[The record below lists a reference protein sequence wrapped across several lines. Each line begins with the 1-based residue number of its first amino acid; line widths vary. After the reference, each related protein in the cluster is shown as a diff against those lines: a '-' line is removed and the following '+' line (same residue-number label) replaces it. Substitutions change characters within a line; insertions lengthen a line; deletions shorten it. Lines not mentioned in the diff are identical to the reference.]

1 MVTRCRRLSLAGVA
15 LLLLAAVACEKVPL
29 LAPSGS
35 SIVLTAPTNALSASG
50 TTTIV
55 AQILESAGTPPHSG
69 THVTF
74 TTTLGR
80 IEPSEAATDANG
92 RVSVTFTPNGA
103 SGTAIITAGSGG
115 ATTGSTGALR
125 IAVGSAAVGRVIV
138 VATPNPVSA
147 NGGVATITANVVD
160 LNGNTLPSVGV
171 SFAASAGSL
180 GSSLV
185 NTDAAGVAQTTL
197 TTSMQATVTAT
208 VGVSSTSSSG
218 STGTGTGT
226 GAGTT
231 TGSTSTQVSGT
242 VTVNVSAAP
251 SILITPPSTPPS
263 KGLPATYAFVVTA
276 ATANGSAVRN
286 VSVDWGDGMAQDLGS
301 FTGSQAQTHVY
312 ARDGS
317 FQISATVTD
326 ISGNSNTTR
335 TTVTVIPVPR
345 PTVTVTATP
354 QTVVVNG
361 TVTFNI
367 QVLPPTGIGVQKT
380 SISYGDGVTEDLG
393 GATSV
398 TRTHQYTVSGQ
409 KAVTVTVLD
418 TAGQTTEG
426 TTSVS
431 VTP

>member
-1 MVTRCRRLSLAGVA
+1 M
-15 LLLLAAVACEKVPL
+15 LAAVACEKVPL

-35 SIVLTAPTNALSASG
+35 SIVLTAPTNALAANGSAE
-50 TTTIV
+50 IV
-55 AQILESAGTPPHSG
+55 AQVLEAAGTPPHSG
-69 THVTF
+69 TQVTF

-80 IEPSEAATDANG
+80 VEPSEASTDANG
-92 RVSVTFTPNGA
+92 RVTVKFTPNGT
-103 SGTAIITAGSGG
+103 SGTAVITAASGG

-147 NGGVATITANVVD
+147 SGGAATITANVVD
-160 LNGNTLPSVGV
+160 LNGNALPSVAV
-171 SFAASAGSL
+171 SFSASAGSL

-185 NTDAAGVAQTTL
+185 NTDASGAAQTTL
-197 TTSMQATVTAT
+197 TTSTQSTVTAT

-218 STGTGTGT
+218 GAGTGTGTGT
-226 GAGTT
+226 ATGTN
-231 TGSTSTQVSGT
+231 TGSTSTQVSAT
-242 VTVNVSAAP
+242 VTVNVSSAP
-251 SILITPPSTPPS
+251 SILITPPTTPPS
-263 KGLPATYAFVVTA
+263 KGLPATYTFVVTA
-276 ATANGSAVRN
+276 AAANGSAVRG
-286 VSVDWGDGMAQDLGS
+286 VTVDWGDGIVQDLGS

-312 ARDGS
+312 SRDGS

-326 ISGNSNTTR
+326 IAGNANTTR

>member
-1 MVTRCRRLSLAGVA
+1 MVTRSRRLSLAGVA

-80 IEPSEAATDANG
+80 IEPSEAATDTNG

-103 SGTAIITAGSGG
+103 SGTAVITAGSGG

-160 LNGNTLPSVGV
+160 LNGNALPSVGV

-185 NTDAAGVAQTTL
+185 NTDASGVAQTTL
-197 TTSMQATVTAT
+197 TTSMQSTVTAT

-251 SILITPPSTPPS
+251 SILITPPNTPPS

-312 ARDGS
+312 SRDGS

-354 QTVVVNG
+354 QTVVNG

-398 TRTHQYTVSGQ
+398 TRTHQYSVSGQ

>member
-1 MVTRCRRLSLAGVA
+1 MVTRSRRLSLAGVA

-74 TTTLGR
+74 TTPLGR
-80 IEPSEAATDANG
+80 IEPSEAATDTNG

-103 SGTAIITAGSGG
+103 SGTAVITAGSGG

-160 LNGNTLPSVGV
+160 LNGNALPSVGV

-185 NTDAAGVAQTTL
+185 NTDASGVAQTTL
-197 TTSMQATVTAT
+197 TTSMQSTVTAT

-251 SILITPPSTPPS
+251 SILITPPNTPPS

-312 ARDGS
+312 SRDGS

-398 TRTHQYTVSGQ
+398 TRTHQYSVSGQ

>member
-1 MVTRCRRLSLAGVA
+1 MVTRSRRLSLAGVA

-80 IEPSEAATDANG
+80 IEPSEAATDTNG

-103 SGTAIITAGSGG
+103 SGTAVITAGSGG

-160 LNGNTLPSVGV
+160 LNGNALPSVGV

-185 NTDAAGVAQTTL
+185 NTDASGVAQTTL
-197 TTSMQATVTAT
+197 TTSMQSTVTAT

-251 SILITPPSTPPS
+251 SILITPPNTPPS

-286 VSVDWGDGMAQDLGS
+286 VSVDWGDGMAR
-301 FTGSQAQTHVY
+301 VMV
-312 ARDGS
+312 ARGM
-317 FQISATVTD
+317 
-326 ISGNSNTTR
+326 
-335 TTVTVIPVPR
+335 
-345 PTVTVTATP
+345 
-354 QTVVVNG
+354 VV
-361 TVTFNI
+361 
-367 QVLPPTGIGVQKT
+367 
-380 SISYGDGVTEDLG
+380 
-393 GATSV
+393 
-398 TRTHQYTVSGQ
+398 
-409 KAVTVTVLD
+409 AVDEAPAVERAVLD
-418 TAGQTTEG
+418 REVER
-426 TTSVS
+426 SV
-431 VTP
+431 VQQQVKRKGK